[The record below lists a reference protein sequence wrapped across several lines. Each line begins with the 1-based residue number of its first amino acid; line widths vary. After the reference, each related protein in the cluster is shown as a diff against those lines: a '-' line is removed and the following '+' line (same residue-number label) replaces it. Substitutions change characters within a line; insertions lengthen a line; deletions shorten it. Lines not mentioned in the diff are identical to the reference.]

1 VLVLKRGLQRNFG
14 EFVQMKLVRN
24 LLVFSV
30 VWSSS
35 FSYAFEN
42 GTYLHQVIED
52 PMYLAAWNKLFEKT
66 TDVDDWLKE
75 YSVTLDGVQSQVLKM
90 EFEGSR
96 YEVFKVCK
104 PHDCGDNQFAV
115 IFFEKE
121 RGALGLLVKSRYVR
135 VYNTK
140 ETKFQNRRVTEKT
153 FFGEYLFNDPIDF
166 SKIKSVLLKAIR

>member
-1 VLVLKRGLQRNFG
+1 MLKRGLQRNFG

-24 LLVFSV
+24 LLVFSI

-104 PHDCGDNQFAV
+104 PHDCGDNAFAV
-115 IFFEKE
+115 IFLPSNGE
-121 RGALGLLVKSRYVR
+121 ALGLLVKSKYVR
-135 VYNTK
+135 VYN
-140 ETKFQNRRVTEKT
+140 ENINRFESKRLEENR
-153 FFGEYLFNDPIDF
+153 FFG
-166 SKIKSVLLKAIR
+166 SWASVANEKKLKKMLVETTRK